1 MMQHTVIKAALLSA
15 ALGLVACSEKPQTA
29 GTGKLDQAPYAGTGS
44 TSFTVAGWK
53 AGDKTSWEQAL
64 KARGQYGQNE
74 YSRAALTEPAPA
86 K

>member
-1 MMQHTVIKAALLSA
+1 MKHHTVIKGVLLGAVLALA
-15 ALGLVACSEKPQTA
+15 ACSEKPQTA
-29 GTGKLDQAPYAGTGS
+29 GAGKLDQAPYAGTGS
-44 TSFTVAGWK
+44 APFTVAGWK